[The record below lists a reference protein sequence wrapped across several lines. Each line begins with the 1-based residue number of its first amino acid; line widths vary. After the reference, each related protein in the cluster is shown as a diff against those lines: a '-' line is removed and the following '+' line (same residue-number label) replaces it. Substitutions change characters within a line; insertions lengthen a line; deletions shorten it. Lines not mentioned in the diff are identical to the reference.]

1 MKLTKGNIDEAYKK
15 IKSLAYKAF
24 EKQDYNRAIL
34 ELEHSA
40 KVANL
45 FNFIYADPDSESL
58 IRQLSARI
66 ISSPVDTFTL
76 KPKKYVFYDSFGWDN
91 RGLTQQ
97 YVRAFKSLKVDFL
110 YIYEH
115 EDKVN
120 SKCLAQDLKEC
131 GEHVTI
137 YKLDCSLSIVEQIRS
152 LYERIVQYAP
162 EKAFLHISPWA
173 VKALCAFYA
182 LPKIEKYNIN
192 LTDHAFWLGNEC
204 FDYNI
209 EFRNYGYSVSLEKRG
224 FKPERLLLLPYYPI
238 VNHNPFEGFP
248 AEIPPDAVKIFSGGA
263 FYKIYGEKGAYFEIV
278 KRILTK
284 NPQAILLF
292 AGAGEAAPLTKFI
305 KENRFDKRFILL
317 GNRKDIN
324 EVFKACDIY
333 LCTYPFTGGLM
344 AQYAAINGKP
354 ILSYS
359 SSDFPTNYIED
370 IVCYNDS
377 RTITYTDLDRF
388 YGYSD
393 KLCADPVFRQEEGR
407 ELKQSVISQEI
418 FDTKVRQILDQGNTG
433 IQGKAELAIHYERFS
448 EKYLEVENSFQ
459 DAFKMLLLSEYRFRA
474 FLLFPKLMFKIMP
487 WALLKC
493 LKRYF

>member
-66 ISSPVDTFTL
+66 ISSPVDTFTS
-76 KPKKYVFYDSFGWDN
+76 KPKRYVFYDSFGWDN

-137 YKLDCSLSIVEQIRS
+137 CKLDCSLSIVEQIRS

-292 AGAGEAAPLTKFI
+292 AGAGESAPLTKFI
-305 KENRFDKRFILL
+305 KENKFDKRFILL

-388 YGYSD
+388 YEYSD